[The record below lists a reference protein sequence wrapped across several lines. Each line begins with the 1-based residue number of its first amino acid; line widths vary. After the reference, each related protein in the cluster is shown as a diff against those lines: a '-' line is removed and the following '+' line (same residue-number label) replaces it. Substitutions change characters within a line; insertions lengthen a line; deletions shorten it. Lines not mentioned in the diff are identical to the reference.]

1 MMSTTD
7 ASKAYTLIKERV
19 IKIKMPPGS
28 VIRETE
34 LMNELDLGR
43 TPIREALKRLESE
56 NLVIVKP
63 RQGMF
68 VADIPITDLIQIFEV
83 RVELEAL
90 CAHLASK
97 RMTPEILSSMKNLAE
112 TYSQSEKQDL
122 NCLFDQDRQFHALLA
137 AAAHNRFLVDEIE
150 HYYNLSLRI
159 WYLVLHN
166 VKPADVDVDAHL
178 KILQAIEARD
188 HEAAR
193 THMRKHIEQFHRTVK
208 SYV

>member
-1 MMSTTD
+1 MSTTD
-7 ASKAYTLIKERV
+7 ASKAYNLIKEKV

-28 VIRETE
+28 VIREAE
-34 LMNELDLGR
+34 LMQELDLGR

-63 RQGMF
+63 RQGIF

-90 CAHLASK
+90 CASLASK
-97 RMTPEILSSMKNLAE
+97 RMTPEILSKMKHLAE
-112 TYSQSEKQDL
+112 AYSQSEKKDL
-122 NCLFDQDRQFHALLA
+122 NCLFDQDRQFHMLLA
-137 AAAHNRFLVDEIE
+137 AAANNRFLVDEIE

-159 WYLVLHN
+159 WYLVLNN
-166 VKPADVDVDAHL
+166 VKPEDVDVHAHL
-178 KILQAIEARD
+178 KILRAIEIRD
-188 HEAAR
+188 HEAAQK
-193 THMRKHIEQFHRTVK
+193 HMRRHIEQFHRTVK

>member
-1 MMSTTD
+1 MVTTD
-7 ASKAYTLIKERV
+7 ANRAYRLIKEKV
-19 IKIKMPPGS
+19 IKIEMSPGS

-34 LMNELDLGR
+34 LMEELDLGR

-90 CAHLASK
+90 CARLATK
-97 RMTPEILSSMKNLAE
+97 RMTAAVLKQMKDLAE
-112 TYSQSEKQDL
+112 EYSSSDKQDL
-122 NCLFDQDRQFHALLA
+122 DCLFEQDRKFHMLLA
-137 AAAHNRFLVDEIE
+137 QAAGNRFLMDEIE
-150 HYYNLSLRI
+150 QYYNLSMRI
-159 WYLVLHN
+159 WYLVLSN
-166 VKPADVDVDAHL
+166 VKPDDVDVEAHL
-178 KILQAIEARD
+178 KILRAVEARD
-188 HEAAR
+188 HADASN
-193 THMRKHIEQFHRTVK
+193 HMRRHIEQFHRTIK

>member
-1 MMSTTD
+1 MSTTD
-7 ASKAYTLIKERV
+7 ASKAYDLIKEKV
-19 IKIKMPPGS
+19 IKIQMPPGS

-34 LMNELDLGR
+34 LMQELDIGR

-83 RVELEAL
+83 RVELESL
-90 CAHLASK
+90 CAYLASK
-97 RMTPEILSSMKNLAE
+97 RMTPEILTRMKDLAE
-112 TYSQSEKQDL
+112 AYSGSDKRDL
-122 NCLFDQDRQFHALLA
+122 NCLFDQDHRFHMLLA
-137 AAAHNRFLVDEIE
+137 EAANNRFLRDEIDQ
-150 HYYNLSLRI
+150 YYNLSMRI
-159 WYLVLHN
+159 WYLVLSN
-166 VKPADVDVDAHL
+166 VQPEDVDVDAHL
-178 KILQAIEARD
+178 RILRAIEARD

-193 THMRKHIEQFHRTVK
+193 RHMRKHIEQFHRTIK

>member
-1 MMSTTD
+1 MSTTD
-7 ASKAYTLIKERV
+7 ASKAYDLIKEKV

-34 LMNELDLGR
+34 LMQELNLGR

-63 RQGMF
+63 RQGIF

-83 RVELEAL
+83 RVELESL
-90 CAHLASK
+90 CAYLASK
-97 RMTPEILSSMKNLAE
+97 RMTPQILTRMKDMAE
-112 TYSQSEKQDL
+112 VYSESDKQDL
-122 NCLFDQDRQFHALLA
+122 NFLFNQDQQFHMLLA
-137 AAAHNRFLVDEIE
+137 EAAGNRFLVDEIDY
-150 HYYNLSLRI
+150 YYNLSLRI
-159 WYLVLHN
+159 WYLVLNN
-166 VKPADVDVDAHL
+166 VKPADIDIDAHL
-178 KILQAIEARD
+178 KILHAIEKRD

-193 THMRKHIEQFHRTVK
+193 KHMRKHIEQFHRTIK

>member
-1 MMSTTD
+1 
-7 ASKAYTLIKERV
+7 
-19 IKIKMPPGS
+19 MPPGS
-28 VIRETE
+28 VIREAE
-34 LMNELDLGR
+34 LMQELDLGR

-56 NLVIVKP
+56 NLVVVKP

-83 RVELEAL
+83 RVELESL
-90 CAHLASK
+90 CAFLASK
-97 RMTPEILSSMKNLAE
+97 RMTPAILAQMKDLAE
-112 TYSQSEKQDL
+112 AYSGSEKNEL
-122 NCLFDQDRQFHALLA
+122 NCLFGQDRQFHMLLA
-137 AAAHNRFLVDEIE
+137 EAANNRFLVDEIE

-166 VKPADVDVDAHL
+166 VQPEDIDVDAHL
-178 KILQAIEARD
+178 KILKAIQARD

-193 THMRKHIEQFHRTVK
+193 RHMRNHIEQFHRTVK

>member
-1 MMSTTD
+1 MSTTD
-7 ASKAYTLIKERV
+7 ASKAYHLIKDKV
-19 IKIKMPPGS
+19 IKIQMPPGS
-28 VIRETE
+28 VIREAE
-34 LMNELDLGR
+34 LMQELDLGR

-56 NLVIVKP
+56 NLVVVKP

-83 RVELEAL
+83 RVELESL
-90 CAHLASK
+90 CAFLASK
-97 RMTPEILSSMKNLAE
+97 RMTPAILAKMKDLAE
-112 TYSQSEKQDL
+112 AYSGSEKTEL
-122 NCLFDQDRQFHALLA
+122 NCLFEQDRQFHMLLA
-137 AAAHNRFLVDEIE
+137 EAANNRFLVDEIE

-166 VKPADVDVDAHL
+166 VQPEDIDVDAHL
-178 KILQAIEARD
+178 KILKAIQARD

-193 THMRKHIEQFHRTVK
+193 RHMRNRIEQFHRTVK